1 MTQQEKLTRALKQ
14 CEEQLDALGIHYGD
28 VSEIVVNTRAKK
40 RYGQCRRRNGGYE
53 INISAV
59 LLDDRVPDVTLRPTV
74 MHELLH
80 TCQGCMNHGAVWKG
94 LAAKVNQTY
103 GYNVKRASSAEERG
117 IADVVKEN
125 NQPKYVFVCENCGME
140 IHRYRKS
147 NFTRNY
153 TRYRCGKCKGHL
165 IRKL

>member
-1 MTQQEKLTRALKQ
+1 MTKQMKLTRALKQ
-14 CEEQLDALGIHYGD
+14 CEEQLNALGILYGD
-28 VSEIVVNTRAKK
+28 VTGITINTRAKK

-59 LLDDRVPDVTLRPTV
+59 LLDDRVPDVTLRTTV

-80 TCQGCMNHGAVWKG
+80 TCQGCMNHGVVWKG
-94 LAAKVNQTY
+94 LAEKVNQAY
-103 GYNVKRASSAEERG
+103 GYNIKRASSAEERG

-140 IHRYRKS
+140 IHRYRQS

-153 TRYRCGKCKGHL
+153 TRYRCAKCKGHL